1 MKLNILKVLLAAAI
15 VVLAY
20 LIFDSIMQPIE
31 FLKEKKHREVEIIQ
45 NLKDIRDLQTYY
57 KNAKGSYTANFD
69 SLAAFASYGEIPVV
83 RIIPDPNDTTFT
95 LTISDTLGYIKVFD
109 SLFGK
114 RRQFDIRQLAF
125 VPFGEGAKFDMDA
138 GEIERGGVKV
148 SVFEAKVPYEAYL
161 KGLDEQRIRNL
172 VAADKALDRFPGLK
186 VGSLTEPTVNGNWE

>member
-1 MKLNILKVLLAAAI
+1 MKLNILKVILAVAI

-20 LIFDSIMQPIE
+20 LVYDSIMQPIE
-31 FLKEKKHREVEIIQ
+31 FLKEKKHRDVEIIQ

-57 KNAKGSYTANFD
+57 KNAKGAYTSSFD
-69 SLAAFASYGEIPVV
+69 SLIAFASTGEIPVV

-114 RRQFDIRQLAF
+114 RRHFDIKQLSV
-125 VPFGEGAKFDMDA
+125 VPFTDGAKFDMDA

-148 SVFEAKVPYEAYL
+148 SVFEAKVPYETYL
-161 KGLDEQRIRNL
+161 KGLDQQRVLNL
-172 VAADKALDRFPGLK
+172 IAADKALDRFPGLK

>member
-1 MKLNILKVLLAAAI
+1 MKLNILKIVLAAAI

-114 RRQFDIRQLAF
+114 RRQFDIRQLAV
-125 VPFGEGAKFDMDA
+125 VPFSGGAKFDMDA

-148 SVFEAKVPYEAYL
+148 SVFEAKVAYETYL

>member
-1 MKLNILKVLLAAAI
+1 MKLNILKVILAVAI

-20 LIFDSIMQPIE
+20 LVYDSIMQPIE
-31 FLKEKKHREVEIIQ
+31 FLKEKKHRDVEIIQ

-57 KNAKGSYTANFD
+57 KNAKGVYTSSFD
-69 SLAAFASYGEIPVV
+69 SLIAFAATGEIPVV

-114 RRQFDIRQLAF
+114 RRHFDIKQLSV
-125 VPFGEGAKFDMDA
+125 VPFTDGAKFDMDA

-148 SVFEAKVPYEAYL
+148 SVFEAKVPYETYL
-161 KGLDEQRIRNL
+161 KGLDQQRVLNL
-172 VAADKALDRFPGLK
+172 IAADKALDRFPGLK

>member
-1 MKLNILKVLLAAAI
+1 MKLNIVKVVLAAAI

-20 LIFDSIMQPIE
+20 LIYDSIMQPIE

-45 NLKDIRDLQTYY
+45 KLKDIRDLQTYY
-57 KNAKGSYTANFD
+57 KNAKGSYTSSFD
-69 SLAAFASYGEIPVV
+69 SLVAFASYGEIPVV

-114 RRQFDIRQLAF
+114 RRHFDIRQLAI
-125 VPFGEGAKFDMDA
+125 VPFSEGVKFEMDA
-138 GEIERGGVKV
+138 GSIERGGVKV
-148 SVFEAKVPYEAYL
+148 SVFEVKVPYTTYL
-161 KGLDEQRIRNL
+161 KGLDEQRILNL
-172 VAADKALDRFPGLK
+172 IAADRALDRFPGLK

>member
-1 MKLNILKVLLAAAI
+1 MCKRDS
-15 VVLAY
+15 
-20 LIFDSIMQPIE
+20 DSIMQPIE
-31 FLKEKKHREVEIIQ
+31 FLKEKKHRDVEIIQ

-57 KNAKGSYTANFD
+57 KNAKGVYTSSFD
-69 SLAAFASYGEIPVV
+69 SLIAFAATGEIPVV

-114 RRQFDIRQLAF
+114 RRHFDIKQLSV
-125 VPFGEGAKFDMDA
+125 VPFTDGAKFDMDA

-148 SVFEAKVPYEAYL
+148 SVFEAKVPYETYL
-161 KGLDEQRIRNL
+161 KGLDQQRVLNL
-172 VAADKALDRFPGLK
+172 IAADKALDRFPGLK

>member
-1 MKLNILKVLLAAAI
+1 MKITILKVVLAAAI

-20 LIFDSIMQPIE
+20 LVYDSIMQPIE
-31 FLKEKKHREVEIIQ
+31 FLKEKRHREVEIIQ
-45 NLKDIRDLQTYY
+45 KLKDIRDLQTYY

-69 SLAAFASYGEIPVV
+69 SLIAFASYGEIPVV

-114 RRQFDIRQLAF
+114 RKHFDIKQLAV
-125 VPFGEGAKFDMDA
+125 VPFTDGAKFEMDA

-148 SVFEAKVPYEAYL
+148 SVFEAKVHSSVYL
-161 KGLDEQRIRNL
+161 KGLDQQRVLNQI
-172 VAADKALDRFPGLK
+172 AADKALDRYPGLK